1 MLPTSL
7 DESLGPTSP
16 SLTSLRDQVPPVP
29 NRPREQDQCI
39 LDTIDSLL
47 GGKKRHSSRGLDLW
61 LITPKHMMM
70 GSMTGDTF
78 TQFLSSPCL
87 QKERAPPGKPGKR
100 RGKALPLSFVSFDFS
115 RKLLVAKATFDVH
128 DDLPRALDP
137 LDIELPLSDITAG
150 GMYVWSKKIDSNLRE
165 VRVMVSFRRP
175 PRYFCRF
182 EMETETKGKL
192 HRRRATQ
199 FDFFKSD
206 IQEAH
211 GYPIHPINNGS
222 AAYPLHWNAYQWVF
236 EMDEIEFNRTKAAQ
250 LMIRR
255 IPDLHII
262 SNARYPATVEPNSF
276 DEWNPPDL
284 SDLDFEVRTLA
295 EGLIGTGILRPQD
308 WPDLLE
314 SLDTAT
320 LPYSRD
326 AKLRVLESLFT
337 EERIYDIKTTLQK
350 RLRTFKSV
358 PHTKDIKHVAL
369 IRTIQI
375 TPTRMLIGPPQQ
387 EASNTVTRKYAD
399 HLDDIIRVQFADEG
413 DRIHILDYAKDAD
426 QVMPGVGLM
435 ARIRRAL
442 NKGIRVGGKLFFPI
456 ASSGSQQKD
465 HSIWFFNPAAIDRTE
480 LFRWIG
486 TVKETVVAK
495 YAARMGLPFSTSRQI
510 DLVIKIGKREDV
522 EINGHCF
529 TDGCSVAGTEVMWKA
544 AEALRPNKTIQCRPS
559 AIQFRLGG
567 AKGMLACWPELA
579 ESNEVLLR
587 KSQVKFN
594 SDQVKLNVI
603 RATHYQPAF
612 LNRQFIMIMEANGVP
627 QELFLELFDR
637 ALEKLQGFEDR
648 IKAGTLTVD
657 DLVLLG
663 SCREFPIST
672 LLQCGFNANPFVL
685 DLCRLIKGRALQ
697 DLKWRNRLKIDGGV
711 FLMGICDE
719 VACLAE
725 GEVFCQ
731 YQVDY
736 DSEPIVVTGEV
747 LVCRA
752 PALHPGDVRRAMAV
766 DRPKLRHLT
775 NVVVFSTKGAL
786 PLPSMLGGG
795 DLDGDDYTLI
805 WDQRFVQPLKE
816 FKPMNYTPPAPI
828 RVDQVT
834 QEHVNENFINYIM
847 NDILGKVDNAHLANS
862 DCYTPFH
869 PFCLKLVDFAK
880 TGQPAE
886 LDPDLV
892 PDRWPDFMGKVSVNS
907 QRYAHIQ
914 EESKTYR
921 SGKILGQLFR
931 KVIPEPV
938 FKPTN
943 LTKAGYDLHPRLVDM
958 FEPNL
963 GLFVRLQFVK
973 SRYEHDL
980 QYTMRRF
987 NVQEGE
993 IVTSVPA
1000 HNRERMRSREQQHLH
1015 EALDV
1020 VYQAHVETTRENALK
1035 ASLELVDLPTGTRLE
1050 EYIAWHAYMLAFE
1063 ARNVMEA
1070 DEQINRTLGG
1080 PGSASIFSGG
1090 MRILPL
1096 MSFPFVWWPELIAL
1110 VTKTR

>member
-1 MLPTSL
+1 MSA
-7 DESLGPTSP
+7 
-16 SLTSLRDQVPPVP
+16 SLTSLRGQVLPALDIRRQEDQL
-29 NRPREQDQCI
+29 I
-39 LDTIDSLL
+39 LDEIEILL
-47 GGKKRHSSRGLDLW
+47 GGKKRESSRDVELW
-61 LITPKHMMM
+61 LLTPKHMMM

-87 QKERAPPGKPGKR
+87 QKEPAPPGKPEKR
-100 RGKALPLSFVSFDFS
+100 RRKALPMSFVSFDFR
-115 RKLLVAKATFDVH
+115 RKLLIAKATFDV
-128 DDLPRALDP
+128 DGDLPRALDP

-150 GMYVWSKKIDSNLRE
+150 GMHIWSKKIDSNLRE
-165 VRVMVSFRRP
+165 VGVMVSFRRP

-182 EMETETKGKL
+182 EMEMETKGKL

-199 FDFFKSD
+199 FDFSNSD
-206 IQEAH
+206 IQEAD
-211 GYPIHPINNGS
+211 GYPIHPVNDGS

-236 EMDEIEFNRTKAAQ
+236 EMDESEFNRTKAAQ

-255 IPDLHII
+255 IPDLHIV
-262 SNARYPATVEPNSF
+262 SKAPYPTTVEPNSF
-276 DEWNPPDL
+276 DEWNSPDL

-308 WPDLLE
+308 WPNLLKA
-314 SLDTAT
+314 LDTAT

-326 AKLRVLESLFT
+326 VKLRVLESLFT
-337 EERIYDIKTTLQK
+337 EERIYDIKTTLRR

-358 PHTKDIKHVAL
+358 PYTKEIKHVAW

-413 DRIHILDYAKDAD
+413 DRIHILDYAKDANR
-426 QVMPGVGLM
+426 VLPGVGLM

-544 AEALRPNKTIQCRPS
+544 AEALRPNKTVQSRPS

-567 AKGMLACWPELA
+567 AKGMLSCWPELA

-657 DLVLLG
+657 DLVLLS

-672 LLQCGFNANPFVL
+672 LLQCGFNANPFVR
-685 DLCRLIKGRALQ
+685 DLCHLIKGRALQ

-731 YQVDY
+731 YQVDD
-736 DSEPIVVTGEV
+736 DSEPSVVTGEV

-775 NVVVFSTKGAL
+775 NVVVFSTKGDL

-816 FKPMNYTPPAPI
+816 FQPMNYTPPPPI

-847 NDILGKVDNAHLANS
+847 NDILGQVDNAHLANS

-869 PFCLKLVDFAK
+869 PFCLKLSEVHS
-880 TGQPAE
+880 PAE

-892 PDRWPDFMGKVSVNS
+892 PERWPDFMGK
-907 QRYAHIQ
+907 
-914 EESKTYR
+914 EESKTYQ

-938 FKPTN
+938 FQPTD
-943 LTKAGYDLHPRLVDM
+943 LAKAGYNLHPRLVDM

-987 NVQEGE
+987 NVQEAE
-993 IVTSVPA
+993 IATSVPA

-1035 ASLELVDLPTGTRLE
+1035 ASLDVVDLPTGTRLE

-1070 DEQINRTLGG
+1070 NEQINRTLGG
-1080 PGSASIFSGG
+1080 PGSASFFGG
-1090 MRILPL
+1090 EMRILPL

-1110 VTKTR
+1110 VTKTH